1 MIQWFRG
8 MKRVLKKTK
17 IVFGETEKWITFA
30 ELSPEKIGKKVEK
43 WEYEQESSLKIFE
56 KERRQ
61 NYKE

>member
-43 WEYEQESSLKIFE
+43 
-56 KERRQ
+56 
-61 NYKE
+61 